1 MFQTK
6 TETHHAT
13 CIILMLLAS
22 GFPEAMAVEGAIF
35 CLGVGNGKVLYISIK
50 IYSGNLTSFHQW
62 DAKATKYLPN
72 VLE

>member
-35 CLGVGNGKVLYISIK
+35 FFGRREWEDFIYFYQDLQLKSNIFSPVGCQGHQIS
-50 IYSGNLTSFHQW
+50 S
-62 DAKATKYLPN
+62 
-72 VLE
+72 